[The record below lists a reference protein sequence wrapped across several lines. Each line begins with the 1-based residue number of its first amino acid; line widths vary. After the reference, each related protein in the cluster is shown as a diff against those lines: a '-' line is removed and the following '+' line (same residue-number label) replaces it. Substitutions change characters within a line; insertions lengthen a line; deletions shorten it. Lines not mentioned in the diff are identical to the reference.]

1 MTDLHLAVSLTFA
14 VVGVIAY
21 YLVLYAIRQGKQDRD
36 KQRQVKSRIDAL
48 NAKRVAAIARLED
61 LLSKKLSEGPPSTD
75 GFAALVVA
83 QKTAES
89 VFYGWLNETGG
100 LFFVDWQDKVQ
111 IVAITNGEFIYELP
125 EALRRYSKRNKK

>member
-14 VVGVIAY
+14 VVGVTAY
-21 YLVLYAIRQGKQDRD
+21 YLILYAIKQGKKDRD

-48 NAKRVAAIARLED
+48 NAKRVAAITQLEE

-89 VFYGWLNETGG
+89 VFYGWLNDSDG
-100 LFFVDWQDKVQ
+100 LFFVDWQDKVE

-125 EALRRYSKRNKK
+125 ESLRRYSKRNKK